1 MSEFFSSM
9 GGDSTIWT
17 CSFTCD
23 VAVEWQQ
30 SGRLVLSVHEHGRI
44 QKIQNGGWGGGANL
58 DIAYTF
64 CGKTL
69 TKISTLE
76 EEFFKNW
83 KTVLKS
89 FNKDSI
95 AASDMENI
103 DCQSINIVQ
112 INCAKIVLQSLTDT
126 TSFFVSHLYINI
138 KNRFCYII
146 TYIATILF

>member
-1 MSEFFSSM
+1 METQPSEPVHSRVMLPLNDNNQVGLFYQFMSM
-9 GGDSTIWT
+9 GGSKKFKT
-17 CSFTCD
+17 
-23 VAVEWQQ
+23 
-30 SGRLVLSVHEHGRI
+30 
-44 QKIQNGGWGGGANL
+44 GGGANL

-89 FNKDSI
+89 FNKDST
-95 AASDMENI
+95 AASDMEYI

-112 INCAKIVLQSLTDT
+112 INRAKIVLQSLTDT